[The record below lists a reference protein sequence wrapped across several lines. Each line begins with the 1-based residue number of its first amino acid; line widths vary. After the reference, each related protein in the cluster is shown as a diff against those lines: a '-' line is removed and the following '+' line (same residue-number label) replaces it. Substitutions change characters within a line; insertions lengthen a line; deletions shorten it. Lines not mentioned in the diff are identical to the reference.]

1 MSIQLSHEHA
11 LVIALVKPAAEG
23 EVLLFG
29 GRVGEGAL
37 VEVGATCGLEREA
50 SEEGTARC

>member
-11 LVIALVKPAAEG
+11 LVIALFKPAAEG

-29 GRVGEGAL
+29 GRVGWVAL
-37 VEVGATCGLEREA
+37 VEVERHA
-50 SEEGTARC
+50 G

>member
-37 VEVGATCGLEREA
+37 VDVGATCGV
-50 SEEGTARC
+50 